1 MTNVIDTEDSLNRR
15 VVITG
20 CGVVCSLGRSPL
32 EVWEAIEN
40 NRSGVKLISR
50 FDTTKYKTKIAAGVD
65 EIETLGERFNQKYWD
80 SLDKTAQF
88 VISAGLSAF
97 EDASLSF
104 TPENSGEVA
113 IVIASQWRER
123 NTKFPPAETLAGLLG
138 ITGNVLQ
145 ISPHSAGGIVAISEA
160 AEMIRR
166 GDALVALAGGVE
178 NPITPE
184 VLSFYEE
191 RTDLSENNDSPANA
205 SRPLDLNRDGF
216 VLAEGS
222 AIVVLE
228 DLEVAQVRGANIL
241 AELEGNS
248 YTFSPGMSG
257 IPKIAISQISR
268 SIQSAVEKSGRIRS
282 EIDVVYMNASGSVEE
297 DVLEAKGIKSV
308 FGSATRHHMYTPA
321 LKGHTGNMFSA
332 SGPLG
337 VIVLTEAMQRGK
349 IPSTLNLIDDDP
361 GIDLDANKSSVKDDI
376 ISVCIVNAIG
386 GPHNATLVISH
397 PRVMRNY

>member
-257 IPKIAISQISR
+257 IPKIAISQIAR

>member
-50 FDTTKYKTKIAAGVD
+50 FDTTKYKTKIAAEID

-297 DVLEAKGIKSV
+297 DALEAKGVKSV

-397 PRVMRNY
+397 PRVMRDY

>member
-1 MTNVIDTEDSLNRR
+1 MTNVIDPEDSLNRR

-257 IPKIAISQISR
+257 IPKIAISQIAR
-268 SIQSAVEKSGRIRS
+268 SIKSAVEKSGRIRS

-297 DVLEAKGIKSV
+297 DALEAKGVKSV

-361 GIDLDANKSSVKDDI
+361 DIDLDANKSSVKDDI

>member
-50 FDTTKYKTKIAAGVD
+50 FDTTKYKTKIAAEID

-257 IPKIAISQISR
+257 IPKIAISQIAR

-297 DVLEAKGIKSV
+297 DALEAKGVKSV

-361 GIDLDANKSSVKDDI
+361 DIDLDANKSSVKDDI

-397 PRVMRNY
+397 PRVMRDY

>member
-257 IPKIAISQISR
+257 IPKIAISQIAR

-297 DVLEAKGIKSV
+297 DALEAKGVKSV

>member
-50 FDTTKYKTKIAAGVD
+50 FDTTKYKTKIAAEID

-297 DVLEAKGIKSV
+297 DALEAKGVKSV